1 MQSTRFAI
9 RCADF
14 VGSILLPRQRG
25 WCHLRRPW
33 AAALA
38 FSCYSRR
45 VWISP
50 GSQNRLLEWPITSPT
65 VLDTSVD
72 NWTSPHLYSDTYCAV
87 LAQKA
92 SHNSVPWSSSD
103 SSLLQTPTKK
113 WVSPAEK
120 KHFWGSYRFHAF
132 PFPSPLLRK
141 SKPQILSC
149 PDPLSDSVRP
159 WLPKWNTT
167 FPFLFITQEEI
178 TSCMGH
184 IRSVIGFT
192 PLHHSY

>member
-1 MQSTRFAI
+1 MCSFCGIDSVTQIKGLMPPETPLGS
-9 RCADF
+9 CASLQLPLQKGLD
-14 VGSILLPRQRG
+14 LPRQPEQTPRVAKNISSG
-25 WCHLRRPW
+25 TRHL
-33 AAALA
+33 
-38 FSCYSRR
+38 
-45 VWISP
+45 
-50 GSQNRLLEWPITSPT
+50 
-65 VLDTSVD
+65 SVD

-141 SKPQILSC
+141 SKTQILSC
-149 PDPLSDSVRP
+149 PDCLSDSVRP